1 MNDDPTI
8 VDGESS
14 VVALRSALGIV
25 TAVMF
30 NGRHE
35 GFCSCSHVLAIDA
48 GLLVAFKVVASVDMI
63 SSAGRPAWRS
73 VMVEDMATEAT
84 TCAGLPSA
92 PLIGAFL
99 GASLRHVGLESLLV
113 DTEASSKQSDRESE
127 DD

>member
-1 MNDDPTI
+1 MNGDPAV

-25 TAVMF
+25 TAVTF

-35 GFCSCSHVLAIDA
+35 GFCSCFHVLAIAA
-48 GLLVAFKVVASVDMI
+48 GVTVALEVMASVDMI

-99 GASLRHVGLESLLV
+99 RASLRHFSLESLLV
-113 DTEASSKQSDRESE
+113 DTEACSGAK
-127 DD
+127 

>member
-1 MNDDPTI
+1 MNDDPAI

-35 GFCSCSHVLAIDA
+35 GFCSRTHVLAIDA
-48 GLLVAFKVVASVDMI
+48 GLLVAFKVVASVDDV
-63 SSAGRPAWRS
+63 SSACRPTWRS
-73 VMVEDMATEAT
+73 VVVEDMTTEVT

-92 PLIGAFL
+92 PLVGTFL
-99 GASLRHVGLESLLV
+99 RVSLRHFGL
-113 DTEASSKQSDRESE
+113 
-127 DD
+127 